1 MSIRAAH
8 RVGRPEAQQT
18 HLQAELDPA
27 VEPAAERAARP
38 GFGDEAA
45 ARPELNR
52 QERVIFTVYVVMG
65 ILIVLFLA
73 ATGLVWWLG
82 G

>member
-1 MSIRAAH
+1 MSIRLAH
-8 RVGRPEAQQT
+8 RVGRQAQQT
-18 HLQAELDPA
+18 DPRAPLDAA
-27 VEPAAERAARP
+27 VEPAAKRAARP
-38 GFGDEAA
+38 GLGEEAA
-45 ARPELNR
+45 ASPQLTR
-52 QERVIFTVYVVMG
+52 QERVIFTVYWVMG